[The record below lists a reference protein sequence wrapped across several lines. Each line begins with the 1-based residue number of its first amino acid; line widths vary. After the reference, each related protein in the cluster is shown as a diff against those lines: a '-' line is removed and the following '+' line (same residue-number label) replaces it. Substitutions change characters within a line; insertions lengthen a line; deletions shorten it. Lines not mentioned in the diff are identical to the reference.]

1 MNAEIIKNSR
11 VAAYGRWLIR
21 WRWLVI
27 LGSVALVILAG
38 AGAKNLRFESG
49 YRVWFAPDNPQLN
62 AFDRLE
68 KEYTKNDNILIGF
81 VPADGNVFSK
91 ESAAALLDL
100 TERAWQIPYTIRVD
114 AISNYQF
121 SSAEGD
127 DLWVRDLISEDVVVS
142 TDELLQAK
150 ARALREPA
158 LRNRLIR
165 DKADIT
171 GINVVLHFPE
181 GDPEAV
187 MESANYARNLRDE
200 FQLKY
205 PGTGWYMT
213 GIGMLNAAFV
223 EAAMADMQSLTPL
236 MYLVMIVVLF
246 LSLRSVTGTLTT
258 LIVLTFSMVVA
269 MGVAG
274 WFHVGLT
281 PMSITAPTIIM
292 TLAIAD
298 CVHILMTALGEIGR
312 GKGKHEAIIESLRI
326 NLLPVTL
333 TSVTTAIGFLSLN
346 WIKVPPINHLGNI
359 TAVGVMAA
367 LFFAVV
373 TLPALLSLLPLR
385 SKRTSE
391 CHSLLCNFWAERVI
405 KFRKVALW
413 GSLALVALF
422 TALIPSNE
430 LNDRFTE
437 YFDESIRF
445 RTDNDYISDH
455 LTSAYQIEY
464 TLPADGSGGVAEPAY
479 LYKVE
484 QFADWFETRPN
495 VSHVSSITDVL
506 KRLNMNMHGDD
517 SAYYKIPESRE
528 LAAQY
533 LLLYEMSLPYG
544 LDLNNQINIDKA
556 ATRFSVTLEG
566 SASARDIR
574 ELSEAGEEW
583 LVQNAP
589 VHMQMP
595 GSSPAVMFAYISK
608 VALING
614 LMGTIF
620 ALILISAIIM
630 IALKSVKI
638 GTLSLIPNLAP
649 IAVGFGIWALV
660 SGQITMGMAPVIG
673 MTMGI
678 VVDDTIHFLS
688 KYLRARR
695 ENGLNAEDAVRYGFK
710 AVGPAMITTT
720 ITLAAGFSILAFS
733 SFRLNSDMALMTT
746 ITIVAA
752 LIADFTLLP
761 AILMTVD
768 GKTETAAEP
777 DRTGAGG
784 ARLEGSAVQ
793 A

>member
-1 MNAEIIKNSR
+1 VNAEIIKNSK
-11 VAAYGRWLIR
+11 VVAYGRWLIK

-27 LGSVALVILAG
+27 LGSVALVMLAG
-38 AGAKNLRFESG
+38 YGAKNLKFESG
-49 YRVWFAPDNPQLN
+49 YRIWFAPDNPQLM

-68 KEYTKNDNILIGF
+68 NEYTKNDNILIGF
-81 VPADGNVFSK
+81 VPADGNVFST

-100 TERAWQIPYTIRVD
+100 TDRAWQIPHTIRVD

-121 SSAEGD
+121 SSAEED
-127 DLWVRDLISEDVVVS
+127 DLWVRDLISDDVVAS
-142 TDELLQAK
+142 ADELVLARG
-150 ARALREPA
+150 RALREPA
-158 LRNRLIR
+158 LKNRLIR

-171 GINVVLHFPE
+171 GINVVLHFPD
-181 GDPEAV
+181 GNPEAV
-187 MESANYARNLRDE
+187 MESVNAARTLRDE

-205 PGTGWYMT
+205 PGTGWFMT
-213 GIGMLNAAFV
+213 GIAMLNAAFA
-223 EAAMADMQSLTPL
+223 EAGEADMKSLTPL
-236 MYLVMIVVLF
+236 MYLVMIIVLF
-246 LSLRSVTGTLTT
+246 LSLRSVTGTLMT
-258 LIVLTFSMVVA
+258 LIVLTFSMIVA

-312 GKGKHEAIIESLRI
+312 GSGKHEAIVESLRI
-326 NLLPVTL
+326 NLMPVTL

-385 SKRTSE
+385 SSRVGE
-391 CHSLLCNFWAERVI
+391 CHSLLCNTWAERVI
-405 KFRKVALW
+405 KYRRVALW
-413 GSLALVALF
+413 ASLAVVALF
-422 TALIPSNE
+422 TALIPRNE

-437 YFDESIRF
+437 YFGESIRF

-479 LYKVE
+479 LAKVE
-484 QFADWFETRPN
+484 EFADWFESRPS
-495 VSHVSSITDVL
+495 VSHVTGIPDVL

-556 ATRFSVTLEG
+556 ATRFTVTLEG
-566 SASARDIR
+566 NASAREIR

-589 VHMQMP
+589 VYMQMS
-595 GSSPAVMFAYISK
+595 GSSPAVMFAYISE

-614 LMGTIF
+614 LIGTIV

-630 IALKSVKI
+630 VALKSVKI
-638 GTLSLIPNLAP
+638 GLLSLIPNLAP

-660 SGQITMGMAPVIG
+660 SGQISMGMAPVIG

-733 SFRLNSDMALMTT
+733 SFKLNSDMALMTT
-746 ITIVAA
+746 ITIVVA

-761 AILMTVD
+761 AILLTVD
-768 GKTETAAEP
+768 GEKQTDVTSSHA
-777 DRTGAGG
+777 GAGG
-784 ARLEGSAVQ
+784 ALLEGSTAQ
-793 A
+793 S